1 MSYINSLLPLSL
13 SALCGVM
20 FFCVSFSYDCGLPC
34 LSLLCFSMFYQ
45 ATTLTRRW
53 LLAPLWALVARVCGR
68 READLLE
75 AVLIGGDGGDNGGGA
90 NGGGGNGGNGGN
102 GGGVLAGGAHGGGG
116 APARPEGQA
125 AEARLAAQRQNAPTV
140 APAQPSTSRAAI
152 GAERP
157 SQESQAAQ
165 LAVGELLVAA
175 RRAEVSFTL
184 RFLPDFVIFSGTSV

>member
-1 MSYINSLLPLSL
+1 MAASPAVGS
-13 SALCGVM
+13 GR
-20 FFCVSFSYDCGLPC
+20 PC
-34 LSLLCFSMFYQ
+34 LRAAGGGSSGGRSYRRRRRRQ
-45 ATTLTRRW
+45 RRQRKRRW
-53 LLAPLWALVARVCGR
+53 RH
-68 READLLE
+68 
-75 AVLIGGDGGDNGGGA
+75 
-90 NGGGGNGGNGGN
+90 

-125 AEARLAAQRQNAPTV
+125 AEARLAAQRQNAPTA

-175 RRAEVSFTL
+175 RRAEVSFSCCPYL
-184 RFLPDFVIFSGTSV
+184 ILSFLAVPAFDGGICKIVESKSTEK